1 MDLDV
6 IQYQLII
13 TAEFFSLTEETS
25 INNRTIFVRISE
37 GKGGSGYAVVLSH
50 DSTLFQQ
57 TGSLRMRL
65 NPAMTITALQIKTY
79 VIAVFFP
86 SRSLEAA
93 SFPLSLS

>member
-13 TAEFFSLTEETS
+13 TASFSVSQKKHQS
-25 INNRTIFVRISE
+25 ITTIFVIISE

-50 DSTLFQQ
+50 DSMLFQQ

-79 VIAVFFP
+79 
-86 SRSLEAA
+86 SM
-93 SFPLSLS
+93 